1 MKLVA
6 NNIAVEDVQSKEK
19 MSEGGII
26 IATSDD
32 MRTPIKSKVVCTGPE
47 VKTVAVGDTVYF
59 SPRSGDIVK
68 TTEGSYKVMPETD
81 VLLVE

>member
-1 MKLVA
+1 MKLVT

-26 IATSDD
+26 ITTSDD
-32 MRTPIKSKVVCTGPE
+32 MRTPIKSKVVCVGPE
-47 VKTVAVGDTVYF
+47 VKTVLVGDVVYF

>member
-1 MKLVA
+1 MKLVS

-32 MRTPIKSKVVCTGPE
+32 MRTPIKSEVVCVGPE
-47 VKTVAVGDTVYF
+47 VKTVCVGDTVYF
-59 SPRSGDIVK
+59 SPRIGDVVK
-68 TTEGSYKVMPETD
+68 TANGSYKVMSETD
-81 VLLVE
+81 VLMVE